1 MRVYR
6 ILGIALLLV
15 SVCTHPVSAAEGE
28 IVNEFREELDGFAAN
43 LPEEMQ
49 TDMEQLLSAPNG
61 ITNRQN
67 TYSIS
72 YYIDAVWKEIRVLW
86 PSALSTYIQLFGLLL
101 ASAMF
106 HRMQNSLFSDGLTS
120 AVELCSTVCLVLCI
134 TPVLQSVSDMS
145 EQFFSLLVSLTNGI
159 TPILCALFVSSGN
172 LTAAATVN
180 ASLML
185 VYTLFQN
192 ILDVFFLPMIRIMYV
207 LGIVSNVGG
216 GVKLDSVGRCIRNFF
231 VWALSLVTL
240 LLSLVIGIQNAMA
253 MSVDSFSIK
262 TAKFALGSFI
272 PLVGGA
278 ISDAIGTV
286 AGSLNLIKNTCG
298 TMGIAAMIVLLLP
311 SILHLILHRVAI
323 GAAQGTAELLGC
335 EKEGKLLAEVQG
347 VFGYILAITA
357 LASVLFVFTLGL
369 VICVRF

>member
-1 MRVYR
+1 M
-6 ILGIALLLV
+6 
-15 SVCTHPVSAAEGE
+15 
-28 IVNEFREELDGFAAN
+28 
-43 LPEEMQ
+43 
-49 TDMEQLLSAPNG
+49 
-61 ITNRQN
+61 
-67 TYSIS
+67 
-72 YYIDAVWKEIRVLW
+72 
-86 PSALSTYIQLFGLLL
+86 
-101 ASAMF
+101 
-106 HRMQNSLFSDGLTS
+106 
-120 AVELCSTVCLVLCI
+120 
-134 TPVLQSVSDMS
+134 
-145 EQFFSLLVSLTNGI
+145 
-159 TPILCALFVSSGN
+159 
-172 LTAAATVN
+172 
-180 ASLML
+180 
-185 VYTLFQN
+185 
-192 ILDVFFLPMIRIMYV
+192 
-207 LGIVSNVGG
+207 
-216 GVKLDSVGRCIRNFF
+216 
-231 VWALSLVTL
+231 TL